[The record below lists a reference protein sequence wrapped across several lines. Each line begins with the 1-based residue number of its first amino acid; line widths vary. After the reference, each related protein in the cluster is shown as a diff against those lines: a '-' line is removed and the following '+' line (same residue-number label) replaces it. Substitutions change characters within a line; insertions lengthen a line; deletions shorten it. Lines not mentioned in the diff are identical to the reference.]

1 MRIMRR
7 RLRYCIAILFFVFVS
22 ISLFLAPSAFV
33 ANAMSDEPYPPTCEL
48 SFANTANTPL
58 LSKSSVV
65 NYNDGTARLSTT
77 YKFSAS
83 EPTTLVCSLPVYC
96 QLFDVANCGASLSL
110 NGTKATPTYRYAFR
124 SPFFSNTDSYS
135 DIIALQE
142 SHADLDRSIAVH
154 KFIASATNET
164 TFSFSL
170 QPEDHILYSFNRHKY
185 TAANRLYEVNVS
197 PNVPCSFTV
206 FGNKPTVE
214 ASESCSITYSL
225 KSIDEYLTEQSE
237 FMSIMTNGTDCS
249 EIVTHW
255 VTNFLASSTIVS
267 EQQILYDCE
276 MRSYAYLDYSLSLPL
291 GESTIIVEQS
301 MAVGRNSLYEPT
313 VYVGKILSPAQT
325 APLSFSVN
333 TEQYVVDSTLSL
345 NNNSYK
351 GEAVEAVTIAF
362 CTVKDPTLVNSP
374 TVAWEPWRIAV
385 LSVGCVLGAVGIVWL
400 IVVLIKM
407 KKSHKEKK
415 NGL

>member
-1 MRIMRR
+1 MIRIKKH
-7 RLRYCIAILFFVFVS
+7 LIVLLLLSILATLSVLS
-22 ISLFLAPSAFV
+22 MSTTFV
-33 ANAMSDEPYPPTCEL
+33 ANAMSDSWYPPTCEANFGETATASL
-48 SFANTANTPL
+48 S
-58 LSKSSVV
+58 SKSTLVTYSE
-65 NYNDGTARLSTT
+65 GSARLTTT
-77 YKFSAS
+77 YKFTAAT
-83 EPTTLVCSLPVYC
+83 PTTLSCSLPVYC
-96 QLFDVANCGASLSL
+96 RQYEVSTCGASLSL
-110 NGTKATPTYRYAFR
+110 NGVAATPTYGYSFK
-124 SPFFSNTDSYS
+124 STFMGSDSYAE
-135 DIIALQE
+135 ILALREKQTT
-142 SHADLDRSIAVH
+142 LDNTLPVHTFSI
-154 KFIASATNET
+154 SATEEAE
-164 TFSFSL
+164 FSFSL

-362 CTVKDPTLVNSP
+362 CAVKDPTLVNSP